1 MSFVNSDG
9 MLISDK
15 VILRRFNAIEHGD
28 LHGVQALVVHQTD
41 APTAQHTFNGYLA
54 KVWE

>member
-15 VILRRFNAIEHGD
+15 VILRRFNATEHGD
-28 LHGVQALVVHQTD
+28 LHGVQA
-41 APTAQHTFNGYLA
+41 FIGYFA
-54 KVWE
+54 KASSAVWE